1 MDLEKRKLE
10 EDQLLAVYNNIYLYK
25 IGYSNLKEFSNFVF
39 QKYAYHYNKKY
50 GWEPEEIVAEEM
62 YKSDVDQFKDS
73 VYLGFRDIHG
83 RLLGTIKVSERNHQ
97 KFSIEKDFD
106 IVVDELITTLD
117 FPVNSIWHLGRLA
130 IASDVLK
137 ANHPDISSRQV
148 IQHLLIHS
156 LQYIASDPE
165 GLMLAES
172 DVLIHKIFDE
182 LGLYMEIIG
191 EKKEFLGS
199 PTYPVLLTSKTIR
212 KWLSSQIEHQ
222 IK

>member
-1 MDLEKRKLE
+1 MNLEKRKLE

-25 IGYSNLKEFSNFVF
+25 IGYKNLKEFSNFVF

-50 GWEPEEIVAEEM
+50 GWEPEKMVAEEM
-62 YKSDVDQFKDS
+62 YESDIGQFKDS
-73 VYLGFRDIHG
+73 VYLGFRDIQG
-83 RLLGTIKVSERNHQ
+83 TLLGTIKVSKRNHQ

-106 IVVDELITTLD
+106 IVIEELIKELD
-117 FPVNSIWHLGRLA
+117 VPVNSVWHLGRLA
-130 IASDVLK
+130 IASDILR
-137 ANHPDISSRQV
+137 ANHPETSSKQI
-148 IQHLLIHS
+148 IQHLLLHS
-156 LQYIASDPE
+156 LQYIATDSE

-212 KWLSSQIEHQ
+212 KWLSSQREYQ